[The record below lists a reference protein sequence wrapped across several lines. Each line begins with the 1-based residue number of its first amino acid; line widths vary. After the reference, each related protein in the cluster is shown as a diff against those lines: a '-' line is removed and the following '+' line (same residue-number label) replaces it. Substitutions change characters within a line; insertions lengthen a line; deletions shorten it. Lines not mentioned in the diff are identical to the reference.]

1 MDMNRWTGF
10 IICAL
15 IGLGLLGVGL
25 LVPAHLR
32 AVDGVVLK
40 RAGAGTPSLV
50 AAGLALVRSNEL
62 GAAQL
67 YLAAARDAR
76 LTDSDQLSE
85 AVEEL
90 ASRHPALRK
99 TGADASGPLGDLLL
113 LGRSSP
119 ASVGATTPQVEA
131 FTAFII
137 RTDNRTRALALLQG
151 SSDPLVQSLLYLRTL
166 TNTVVFAPSSS
177 AAGQAFDAAIATAG
191 LLVESGHVSL
201 GLSKAMVL
209 LVTEASRTGNTLP
222 LEQVL
227 MDLLSLGQ
235 RFNWG
240 QLAQIVAPIN
250 DAKTLRVL
258 SQLVQQG
265 RGVPVIYSAVGLT
278 GNAAGVARYLS
289 QFGETGLGDLR
300 LSLIYGAGGVQEL
313 LERRQQLCNSRVCA
327 RTAGLTSPGRPL
339 AFVTNQAWRSPGA
352 TLAVKW
358 LLYLLGGFLVA
369 AAFHFVRRV
378 TLLEQPL
385 EVRGFHVLREIL
397 FALGFLAV
405 VLLLSEPFLSQ
416 GSQKVE
422 FPFHLHLPMVGG
434 PGPAGSPGAQPM
446 KFMNQVTF
454 LTMLL
459 FFVLQALLYVAS
471 LVKLAEIRRQ
481 RVSSRMKLKLLE
493 NEDHLFDAGLYLGF
507 LGTIISLILVSL
519 GLFKQPSLMAAYS
532 STSFGILFVVLFKVA
547 HLRRA
552 RRHLLLQAETESALN
567 LGGSPESP
575 LTAPL

>member
-1 MDMNRWTGF
+1 MSRWTEF
-10 IICAL
+10 IIYTL
-15 IGLGLLGVGL
+15 IGLGLVGVGL

-32 AVDGVVLK
+32 AVDGTVLQ

-50 AAGLALVRSNEL
+50 AAGLSLVQSNEL

-76 LTDSDQLSE
+76 LAGSDQLSE
-85 AVEEL
+85 AVDEL

-99 TGADASGPLGDLLL
+99 SGAAANGALGDLLL

-119 ASVGATTPQVEA
+119 TTAGQSAPAVET
-131 FTAFII
+131 FTEFIV
-137 RTDNRTRALALLQG
+137 RTENRTKALELLQA
-151 SSDPLVQSLLYLRTL
+151 SSDPLVQSLLHLRVL
-166 TNTVVFAPSSS
+166 TNTVVFAPSAS
-177 AAGQAFDAAIATAG
+177 AAGQAFDTAIAIAG
-191 LLVESGHVSL
+191 LLSESGH
-201 GLSKAMVL
+201 LSVGMSKTML
-209 LVTEASRTGNTLP
+209 LLATDANRAGNSRP
-222 LEQVL
+222 LEVVL
-227 MDLLSLGQ
+227 MDFMSLGQ

-240 QLAQIVAPIN
+240 QLTQIVAPID

-258 SQLVQQG
+258 SQLVQRGQ
-265 RGVPVIYSAVGLT
+265 GVPVIYSVVGLT
-278 GNAAGVARYLS
+278 GNAAGVAKYLS
-289 QFGETGLGDLR
+289 RFGETGLTDLR
-300 LSLIYGAGGVQEL
+300 LSLRYGTGGVSEL
-313 LERRQQLCNSRVCA
+313 VQRNQQLCNSGFCERV
-327 RTAGLTSPGRPL
+327 AGVTSSGSLL
-339 AFVTNQAWRSPGA
+339 AFLADYSRRAPA
-352 TLAVKW
+352 LTLTVKW
-358 LLYLLGGFLVA
+358 LLYLLGGFFLA
-369 AAFHFVRRV
+369 AAFHYVRRV

-385 EVRGFHVLREIL
+385 EVRGFHVLRELL

-422 FPFHLHLPMVGG
+422 FPFRLRLPMVGG
-434 PGPAGSPGAQPM
+434 AGPVGNAGAHATTI
-446 KFMNQVTF
+446 MNQVTF

-519 GLFKQPSLMAAYS
+519 GVFKQPSLMAAYS
-532 STSFGILFVVLFKVA
+532 STSFGILFVVFFKVV
-547 HLRRA
+547 HLRGT
-552 RRHLLLQAETESALN
+552 RRHLLLKADTESPVN
-567 LGGSPESP
+567 LGTSVESS
-575 LTAPL
+575 LAAPL